1 MSTSTADTA
10 EATPQATATPPL
22 RPTWRFMLGHP
33 AHWIALGFGS
43 GLTRFAPGT
52 VGTLWAWVG
61 FLALY
66 PFLSDRQWL
75 MLIGIGFVVGCWA
88 SKTCAINLHIA
99 DSGHMVWDEVIAF
112 WLVLWLVMPIGFTGQ
127 LLAFGLFRLFDAVKF
142 GPTRWADQTFK
153 GFGWRGGFGVMF
165 DDLIA
170 AALTLLVWAL
180 GVRFL
185 PTLWPH

>member
-1 MSTSTADTA
+1 
-10 EATPQATATPPL
+10 
-22 RPTWRFMLGHP
+22 
-33 AHWIALGFGS
+33 
-43 GLTRFAPGT
+43 
-52 VGTLWAWVG
+52 
-61 FLALY
+61 
-66 PFLSDRQWL
+66 
-75 MLIGIGFVVGCWA
+75 
-88 SKTCAINLHIA
+88 
-99 DSGHMVWDEVIAF
+99 
-112 WLVLWLVMPIGFTGQ
+112 
-127 LLAFGLFRLFDAVKF
+127 VKF